1 MGLIE
6 RNIITLWIFI
16 QLTEAL
22 RFARYEDDLRLRNL
36 DLGKIVSCI
45 SETVFLNLRYFAGIM
60 VK

>member
-6 RNIITLWIFI
+6 RKIITLWIFI

-45 SETVFLNLRYFAGIM
+45 YATVFTKSRYFAGIM